1 MAFQFCPAGLKL
13 RAFGGMSVH
22 TKYHSRNRN
31 TGFVI
36 KSQDKGHLWV
46 DTPDRE
52 LFIADQSMT
61 ATCQYPVGFDECTN
75 LSHFHANAGKDL
87 GLEYIMINY
96 TDHLTRNPGMAVRK
110 TSALG
115 TGTGIIVDSGGF
127 QISRGD
133 MDFIDPEQEIDWY
146 NRNADLGMLLDIP
159 THDDSLAIRAAKIQR
174 EVIKLWL
181 KKKRP
186 DLELINI
193 LHGSGDTLKRY
204 LEVVDHPK
212 IRRLAFGGMFFVSMM
227 QTIEKIVETVLDTP
241 DYLHHHVLG
250 VTHRGVMILLMY
262 MAKVGLSPLITC
274 DSSSA
279 LQLSCYRTL
288 YLYHRIEESIFMQD
302 MGEKG
307 NYLAGQA
314 RLSCN
319 CLSGDTKFLTRH
331 GVRTL
336 RECAGT
342 NVELLTAGGAWVTA
356 PIKSFGLQPL
366 MKVVLTRNQREKV
379 VYATPGHRWLAATAR
394 GVEREISTE
403 DLRPGTYLNYT
414 LPKSTIS
421 RQKPSITGI
430 RHGFVFGDGTTDYSS
445 APYAEYS
452 RAYFCGKK
460 DTHIRHTYFKLP
472 NKPVYLAKGRVAV
485 GKLPIHWK
493 LSVPDIDGSSFG
505 YLCGFIAGL
514 IAADGYVGKDGASVT
529 LYNCDRSVLEK
540 VKDIATYLGIATY
553 QITGGK
559 RTRIPKF
566 IGTSKLSTT
575 RDYFMY
581 SMTFMAT
588 TMSEA
593 MFLNLEHKRR
603 FKRRLTGKAKTAK
616 STRMGWKVVD
626 VRKTTRVEEVFCA
639 VVPKTQSFVLEDFL
653 LTGNCPVCSTLV
665 YADTFRNLKGDI
677 PDALV
682 CMHNVYTFNDWA
694 QHMNKLVMSEP
705 KDVIKKSLEQQFTV
719 GYGAQVVKTL
729 KAGLDYIDY
738 AQEHGAAKARQKF
751 NAHFPHQSR
760 LFTRSLGVDD
770 IGGEEDYVEE
780 ISHTESVL
788 QTYEELFGL

>member
-1 MAFQFCPAGLKL
+1 MAFQFVPAGLKM

-22 TKYHSRNRN
+22 TKYHARNRGN
-31 TGFVI
+31 GFSI
-36 KSQDKGHLWV
+36 KSQSKGHIWV
-46 DTPDRE
+46 DTQDRE

-61 ATCQYPVGFDECTN
+61 ATGQYPTGFDECTN
-75 LSHFHANAGKDL
+75 LSHFHAHSGKDL

-96 TDHLTRNPGMAVRK
+96 TDHLTRDLGMAVRK

-115 TGTGIIVDSGGF
+115 KGTGIIVDSGGF

-133 MDFIDPEQEIDWY
+133 MDFIDPEEEIEWY

-159 THDDSLAIRAAKIQR
+159 THDDALAMRAAKIQR

-193 LHGSGDTLKRY
+193 LHGSGDTLKQY

-288 YLYHRIEESIFMQD
+288 YMYHRVEESIFMQD

-314 RLSCN
+314 RLPC
-319 CLSGDTKFLTRH
+319 
-331 GVRTL
+331 
-336 RECAGT
+336 
-342 NVELLTAGGAWVTA
+342 
-356 PIKSFGLQPL
+356 
-366 MKVVLTRNQREKV
+366 
-379 VYATPGHRWLAATAR
+379 
-394 GVEREISTE
+394 
-403 DLRPGTYLNYT
+403 
-414 LPKSTIS
+414 
-421 RQKPSITGI
+421 
-430 RHGFVFGDGTTDYSS
+430 
-445 APYAEYS
+445 
-452 RAYFCGKK
+452 
-460 DTHIRHTYFKLP
+460 
-472 NKPVYLAKGRVAV
+472 
-485 GKLPIHWK
+485 
-493 LSVPDIDGSSFG
+493 
-505 YLCGFIAGL
+505 
-514 IAADGYVGKDGASVT
+514 
-529 LYNCDRSVLEK
+529 
-540 VKDIATYLGIATY
+540 
-553 QITGGK
+553 
-559 RTRIPKF
+559 
-566 IGTSKLSTT
+566 
-575 RDYFMY
+575 
-581 SMTFMAT
+581 
-588 TMSEA
+588 
-593 MFLNLEHKRR
+593 
-603 FKRRLTGKAKTAK
+603 
-616 STRMGWKVVD
+616 
-626 VRKTTRVEEVFCA
+626 
-639 VVPKTQSFVLEDFL
+639 
-653 LTGNCPVCSTLV
+653 NCPVCSTLV

-694 QHMNKLVMSEP
+694 QHMNKLVMSES
-705 KDVIKKSLEQQFTV
+705 KDAIKKSLEQQFTV

-738 AQEHGAAKARQKF
+738 AKEHGAAKARQKF
-751 NAHFPHQSR
+751 NAHFPHQSK

-770 IGGEEDYVEE
+770 IGGEEDYEE
-780 ISHTESVL
+780 ELSHTELVL
-788 QTYEELFGL
+788 QTYEELFGLT